1 MQKLGSSRLPSYL
14 LKLGTWIFKSQG
26 SSVGSFEQPVDAFP
40 SELIVTELSSQPAAL
55 VSALPVILASQNS
68 KRRASPGD

>member
-1 MQKLGSSRLPSYL
+1 M
-14 LKLGTWIFKSQG
+14 
-26 SSVGSFEQPVDAFP
+26 GSFEQPVDAFP